1 MRIAKIVLILLLL
14 FVSTGCNQPRF
25 QSEESV
31 YIVWKTPSFRYAD
44 QGFVYRAPK
53 RMRIEIYGSGQALM
67 RLDIE
72 EEKICSSFLACTD
85 KRTFNEK
92 MLSRWY
98 PESILEDIFNG
109 RAIMNGEGVTPN
121 RNGFTQN
128 IRHGKK
134 YEIHYTVLN
143 NTILF
148 HDTINKIFIKVV
160 KQ

>member
-1 MRIAKIVLILLLL
+1 MRIAKIVLPLLLLL
-14 FVSTGCNQPRF
+14 FFIGCGQPRF

-44 QGFVYRAPK
+44 QGFIYEAPDK
-53 RMRIEIYGSGQALM
+53 MRIEIYGSGQPLM
-67 RLDIE
+67 RLDIGK
-72 EEKICSSFLACTD
+72 EKVCASFLACTD
-85 KRTFNEK
+85 KRTFNAR

-98 PESILEDIFNG
+98 PESILENIFRG
-109 RAIMNGEGVTPN
+109 RMIMNGEGMIPN

-128 IRHGKK
+128 IRYGEK

-148 HDTINKIFIKVV
+148 RDTINKIFIKVV

>member
-1 MRIAKIVLILLLL
+1 MQIAKIFFISWLLMVL
-14 FVSTGCNQPRF
+14 FGCAKPSFSAQ
-25 QSEESV
+25 ESA

-44 QGFVYRAPK
+44 QGFIYTAPEQ
-53 RMRIEIYGSGQALM
+53 MRIEIYGSGQALM

-72 EEKICSSFLACTD
+72 KEKICSSFLACTD
-85 KRTFNEK
+85 RHTFNEK

-109 RAIMNGEGVTPN
+109 RAIMHGEGMTQN

-128 IRHGKK
+128 VRHGKK
-134 YEIHYTVLN
+134 YEIHYSVLN

-148 HDTINKIFIKVV
+148 RDTINKIFIKVV